1 MNNYRLVFKVRDN
14 MLDYS
19 YNKKF
24 NICLKEYID
33 MDILLSYGVYFNNA
47 YFSNTIS
54 CENCSLFLSTNEE
67 IVDDFI
73 CNKSKEFEKNGFIL
87 DELIKVEDNCDN
99 IFLLVT
105 PLVYKFPIINGKE
118 SVDYI
123 ISPDALINNIKNE
136 LGLDNNY
143 KVKFISKNRNIKS
156 MQSVLG
162 NVWGYSGKLE
172 FQDKINLDK
181 FGIGDNLL
189 QKSGYNCI
197 VAIKNI

>member
-1 MNNYRLVFKVRDN
+1 M
-14 MLDYS
+14 
-19 YNKKF
+19 
-24 NICLKEYID
+24 
-33 MDILLSYGVYFNNA
+33 
-47 YFSNTIS
+47 
-54 CENCSLFLSTNEE
+54 
-67 IVDDFI
+67 
-73 CNKSKEFEKNGFIL
+73 
-87 DELIKVEDNCDN
+87 
-99 IFLLVT
+99 VT

-123 ISPDALINNIKNE
+123 ISPDALISSIKSE
-136 LGLDNNY
+136 LGLDSNY

-156 MQSVLG
+156 MLSVLG